1 MEASLLVVI
10 ALLLFYCAWQQQH
23 HERAM
28 AAAEL
33 RWSMEPRLM
42 FIPAPKPAPKPAP
55 EEPFELRRERQP
67 FENYGVDV
75 SYAPTIGVT

>member
-10 ALLLFYCAWQQQH
+10 ALLLFYCAWQQRQ

-42 FIPAPKPAPKPAP
+42 FIPTPKPAPAP
-55 EEPFELRRERQP
+55 EEPFELRRERP
-67 FENYGVDV
+67 RFEAYGVDV
-75 SYAPTIGVT
+75 SYTPTIGVT